1 MVSSQVEL
9 YEQIM
14 AREFRCGMCNE
25 RSSANRCKSLKI
37 LKSSTFREDL
47 SHLLLEMTHL

>member
-14 AREFRCGMCNE
+14 ARECRCGVCNE
-25 RSSANRCKSLKI
+25 RSSANRCKSLK
-37 LKSSTFREDL
+37 S
-47 SHLLLEMTHL
+47 